1 MLFYL
6 YITFYALA
14 ELPAGSHSVILL
26 PTTQTA
32 VNHPRESSNQRPAEL
47 TNLVV
52 EYPPDGTKIVRR
64 LSIPDDASSDP
75 TVNASGNPSTCS
87 SANKDSIGF
96 VVCQDGENERRSE
109 NFSSAQADENM
120 HVGQEMEI
128 SETTPDVDTIE
139 VIVELEPD
147 QTIVSAAQDNHTE
160 AHQAVENCTT
170 DCSKND
176 ISESL
181 TGQEQSISLKV
192 SHRNVDSD
200 AVVIGA
206 QHPSQ
211 TKMAERIQQSFD
223 SVYLTKPDFSSQEF
237 YDWLSEFTNLCQM
250 LAMPLSTAV
259 FDKVIDLEKS
269 ISGKLASP
277 TDFIKEKSNY
287 KSLMTIAKHLKDVL
301 NSHLHHV
308 METLDS
314 GS

>member
-1 MLFYL
+1 M

-32 VNHPRESSNQRPAEL
+32 VNHPRESLNQRPAEL

-52 EYPPDGTKIVRR
+52 EYSPDGTKIVRR
-64 LSIPDDASSDP
+64 LSIPDDASSDA

-87 SANKDSIGF
+87 SANKDNIEF
-96 VVCQDGENERRSE
+96 VVRHDGENKIGPV
-109 NFSSAQADENM
+109 NFSSVQADENM
-120 HVGQEMEI
+120 HVEQEMEI
-128 SETTPDVDTIE
+128 SETTPDVETIE

-147 QTIVSAAQDNHTE
+147 QTIVSAALDNHTE
-160 AHQAVENCTT
+160 AHQAVENYTQAT
-170 DCSKND
+170 DSSKND

-192 SHRNVDSD
+192 SHVDSD

-259 FDKVIDLEKS
+259 FDKVINLEKS
-269 ISGKLASP
+269 ITEKLASP

-308 METLDS
+308 METLD
-314 GS
+314 GG

>member
-1 MLFYL
+1 M

-32 VNHPRESSNQRPAEL
+32 VNHPQESLNQRPAEL

-52 EYPPDGTKIVRR
+52 EYSPDGTKIVSR
-64 LSIPDDASSDP
+64 LSIPDGAPTDA

-87 SANKDSIGF
+87 SANKDNIGF
-96 VVCQDGENERRSE
+96 VVCKDGENKGGSE
-109 NFSSAQADENM
+109 NFSSVQADENM
-120 HVGQEMEI
+120 HVEQEMEI
-128 SETTPDVDTIE
+128 SDTTPDVETIE
-139 VIVELEPD
+139 VIIELEPD

-192 SHRNVDSD
+192 SHVDSD

-308 METLDS
+308 METLD
-314 GS
+314 GG